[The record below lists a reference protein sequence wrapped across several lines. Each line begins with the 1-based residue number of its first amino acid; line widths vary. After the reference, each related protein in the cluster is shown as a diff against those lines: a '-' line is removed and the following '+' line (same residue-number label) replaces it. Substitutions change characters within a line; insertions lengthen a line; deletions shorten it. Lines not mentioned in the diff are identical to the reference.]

1 VEVRL
6 DVFSDGFVH
15 FAEYELQIIA
25 LTWMFVLYAIKVF
38 QLSRLPMLRENAP
51 RKGSAVAGALR
62 SYSSMFIPWS
72 MESSKKH
79 FWRWVEFGAY
89 HVGAGIAIL
98 NTFTSP
104 FVPGMMTEPIRWVFA
119 ILIAPALLLGLVKL
133 ARRITRPEM
142 RLISTP
148 DDYFALVSVEFYF
161 FFAIMALLVNTP
173 LWRTT
178 YFLITAGF
186 LFYVPFSKISHYVY
200 FFFAATITGG
210 RYGWHGVRP
219 QAREV
224 K

>member
-1 VEVRL
+1 VL
-6 DVFSDGFVH
+6 SDGFVH

-25 LTWMFVLYAIKVF
+25 LVWLCVLYVIKAF
-38 QLSRLPMLRENAP
+38 QLSRLPMLREKAPIKGNAV
-51 RKGSAVAGALR
+51 SGALR
-62 SYSSMFIPWS
+62 SYTNIFIPWS
-72 MESSKKH
+72 MESSRKH
-79 FWRWVEFGAY
+79 FWRWVEFGTY

-104 FVPGMMTEPIRWVFA
+104 FVPGMMTEPVRWAFA
-119 ILIAPALLLGLVKL
+119 ILIVPALVLGLVKL
-133 ARRITRPEM
+133 VRRITRPEM

-148 DDYFALVSVEFYF
+148 DDYFALASVEVYF

-173 LWRTT
+173 LWRTI

-200 FFFAATITGG
+200 FFFAAAITGS
-210 RYGWHGVRP
+210 RYGRRGVRP

>member
-1 VEVRL
+1 ML
-6 DVFSDGFVH
+6 SDGFVH
-15 FAEYELQIIA
+15 FVEYELQIIA
-25 LTWMFVLYAIKVF
+25 LAWLFVLYAIKIL
-38 QLSRLPMLRENAP
+38 QLLRLPMLREKGP
-51 RKGSAVAGALR
+51 GKGSAVSGALR
-62 SYSSMFIPWS
+62 SYANLFLPWS

-104 FVPGMMTEPIRWVFA
+104 FAPGMMTQPVRWAFA

-133 ARRITRPEM
+133 ARRIARPEM

-148 DDYFALVSVEFYF
+148 DDYFSLASVEVF
-161 FFAIMALLVNTP
+161 FFSAIMALLVNTP
-173 LWRTT
+173 LWRTV

-210 RYGWHGVRP
+210 RYGWRGVRP

>member
-1 VEVRL
+1 L
-6 DVFSDGFVH
+6 SW
-15 FAEYELQIIA
+15 LC
-25 LTWMFVLYAIKVF
+25 LLYVIKIF

-51 RKGSAVAGALR
+51 RKGSAVSGALR
-62 SYSSMFIPWS
+62 SYSSMFVPWS

-79 FWRWVEFGAY
+79 FWRWVEFGVY

-104 FVPGMMTEPIRWVFA
+104 FAPGMMTEPVRWTFA

-133 ARRITRPEM
+133 TRRITRREM

-148 DDYFALVSVEFYF
+148 DDYFALASVEVYF
-161 FFAIMALLVNTP
+161 FSAIMALLLNNP
-173 LWRTT
+173 LWRTI

-200 FFFAATITGG
+200 FFFAAIFTGG
-210 RYGWHGVRP
+210 RYGWRGVRP
-219 QAREV
+219 QVRGQSE
-224 K
+224 